1 VNTTNI
7 TQRVLTWVVRR
18 SLDNLAR
25 TPREKILRRGER
37 LGRIA
42 YHLPPLRKYQRMGV
56 QNLKLVYGDKYTPPE
71 REAHTKAVFEHMGR
85 LVLDFLRMQRFSPIE
100 TSKLIETV
108 TGWEENFL
116 PAYAQ
121 GKGIIFV
128 SGHFG
133 NWEMLARHAT
143 TCNIPLTVIGRDP
156 REGST
161 KDFLKEV
168 RESGGYKVVGRGT
181 SAARHLLRALR
192 NGETIS
198 ILPDQ
203 NSGDYFVPFFGIPAG
218 TVASPATMAF
228 KTGATLLPLG
238 SYYCPETQKYR
249 IEIHPPIDTTQTGDA
264 NADVYRV
271 LCDMNAIIETMIK
284 KEPKQWLWIHDRWKS
299 AFEEDNLAKWPDGYD
314 YEAIKKRLG

>member
-1 VNTTNI
+1 VNTTSI
-7 TQRVLTWVVRR
+7 TQAFLTWLIRC
-18 SLDNLAR
+18 SLANLAR
-25 TPREKILRRGER
+25 TPREKILRRGEN
-37 LGRIA
+37 LGRFA
-42 YHLPPLRKYQRMGV
+42 FRLPPLRKYRRMGS
-56 QNLKLVYGDKYTPPE
+56 QNLKLVYGDKYTPQE
-71 REAHTKAVFEHMGR
+71 REKHTEAVFAHMGR
-85 LVLDFLRMQRFSPIE
+85 IVLDFLYMQGHSTAQTLE
-100 TSKLIETV
+100 LVETV

-116 PAYAQ
+116 PAFQA
-121 GKGIIFV
+121 GKGVIFF
-128 SGHFG
+128 SGHLG
-133 NWEMLARHAT
+133 NWEMLGRVATARD
-143 TCNIPLTVIGRDP
+143 IPLTIIGRDP

-161 KDFLKEV
+161 KDFLKEI

-228 KTGATLLPLG
+228 KTGAVLLPLA

-264 NADVYRV
+264 NADAYRV

-314 YEAIKKRLG
+314 YEAIKKRLE